1 MSLSHGEMNQM
12 EAAAI
17 NRQEA
22 KEHLL
27 LEQEIMG
34 KWARGEL
41 VEVCRCE
48 HCFYFEDKRYCSH
61 RKGLAETDKNG
72 YCQHAERKE
81 KNDETN

>member
-1 MSLSHGEMNQM
+1 MSLSHGELAQA
-12 EAAAI
+12 ETAAR
-17 NRQEA
+17 NKNER
-22 KEHLL
+22 LL
-27 LEQEIMG
+27 LEQEIMS

-48 HCFYFEDKRYCSH
+48 YCFYFEGKGYCSH

-81 KNDETN
+81 KTDD